1 MQHFNEHTGLADI
14 VKSVSNPNYYTLRRH
29 IPYHHATI
37 MTYKYVYDRVG
48 GYTVSERTV
57 RAQDYDLWFR
67 FYHEGFSGNN
77 IHEPLYFMRE
87 DVSAIRRRTNKV
99 RWNALKT
106 TYIGYKLLGYPKWW
120 LIRPT
125 FVALYKSLVPF
136 WFVGFYRKCQ
146 AKYKKQN

>member
-1 MQHFNEHTGLADI
+1 
-14 VKSVSNPNYYTLRRH
+14 
-29 IPYHHATI
+29 
-37 MTYKYVYDRVG
+37 MTYKYVYDKVG

-67 FYHEGFSGNN
+67 FYHAGFQGNN

-87 DVSAIRRRTNKV
+87 DVKAIRRRTTKV

-120 LIRPT
+120 LIKPT
-125 FVALYKSLVPF
+125 WVALYKSLAPY
-136 WFVGFYRKCQ
+136 WFIEHYRAWQARKARKCS
-146 AKYKKQN
+146 K